1 MLFHSYQFFIFLPLV
16 LLLYF
21 MIPGKWRTA
30 WLLFTSYLFYW
41 RFQPKYALVL
51 LAVTAISYAAGRRIE
66 SSSGGAGP
74 QPDELSEGGAG
85 LWPDDRSE
93 SAARKK
99 RIVFRAGAG
108 MALAVLVLF
117 KYTDFILENINGVFG
132 LAGAKP
138 LSLVMPIGVS
148 YFTFQIIS
156 YLSDVYHGKAPAEK
170 NFLAYALYVSFFPK
184 IISGPIERAGEF
196 LTQIRECHSWNLWNG
211 ERVRNGLVLMM
222 WGYFEKLVIADRL
235 AILTG
240 KVFGDYASYGSVEL
254 FAAAAAFYLQLYT
267 DFDGYTNIARGMAK
281 VMGFSLAENFNAP
294 FFAKNIRE
302 YWNRWHISLSRWL
315 RDYIYIPLGG
325 NRKGTLCKYRN
336 LLVTFLV
343 SGIWHGAAWN
353 YVFWGLLH
361 GIYEV
366 AGLAAAPFIE
376 KINGRLHTRTQS
388 FSYRLIQTVKCWLLV
403 CFAYIF
409 FKVPTAMDGLRYLKR
424 MATKW
429 NPWALFD
436 GSLYTLGISEKY
448 FHFLVWAVILLLLVD
463 WLKYKKRTE
472 IDVWLS
478 AQCIWFRWAVM
489 LGCIMAVIIF
499 GAYGPAYDAADFIYF
514 GF

>member
-21 MIPGKWRTA
+21 IIPGRWRTA

-51 LAVTAISYAAGRRIE
+51 LAVTAISYAAGRRM
-66 SSSGGAGP
+66 
-74 QPDELSEGGAG
+74 
-85 LWPDDRSE
+85 E

-108 MALAVLVLF
+108 TALAVLVLF
-117 KYTDFILENINGVFG
+117 KYTDFILENINGVLG
-132 LAGAKP
+132 LAGAAP
-138 LSLVMPIGVS
+138 LSLPFSLVMPVGVS

-196 LTQIRECHSWNLWNG
+196 LTQIRECHSWNLWDG

-366 AGLAAAPFIE
+366 AGLAVTPFIE
-376 KINGRLHTRTQS
+376 KINDRLHTRTQS